1 MSNASLLR
9 NLPFYFAFLAFW
21 VIQPEVYAQPSGGNF
36 GLGIQFGDPSGLS
49 LRFYQPGRM
58 SADVLLAWD
67 LNDERD
73 FFYANVHGTWEK
85 ALAGSGK
92 FNFFYG
98 PGAFIGLRERNNRGL
113 FDGDNDVNFG
123 ISGTAGFNVYVE
135 RIEIYLRLTPR
146 LLLIDRTTSDVGGG
160 LGFRF
165 YL

>member
-1 MSNASLLR
+1 MSKASILKLTIR
-9 NLPFYFAFLAFW
+9 LFILACCFFSLPKL
-21 VIQPEVYAQPSGGNF
+21 YAQPSGGNF
-36 GLGIQFGDPSGLS
+36 GLGIQFGEPSGLS
-49 LRFYQPGRM
+49 LRIYQPGRM
-58 SADVLLAWD
+58 SADILLAWD
-67 LNDERD
+67 LDD

-85 ALAGSGK
+85 SLAGSGD

-123 ISGTAGFNVYVE
+123 ISGTAGFNVYID
-135 RIEIYLRLTPR
+135 RIEIYLRITPR
-146 LLLIDRTTSDVGGG
+146 LLLVDRTDSDVGGG

>member
-1 MSNASLLR
+1 MNRSFQIHLIVPTLVLGYCLLL
-9 NLPFYFAFLAFW
+9 LPKA
-21 VIQPEVYAQPSGGNF
+21 YAQPSGGNF
-36 GLGIQFGDPSGLS
+36 GLGIQFGEPSGLS
-49 LRFYQPGRM
+49 LRIYQPGRM
-58 SADVLLAWD
+58 SADILLAWD
-67 LNDERD
+67 FDD

-85 ALAGSGK
+85 SLAGSGD

-98 PGAFIGLRERNNRGL
+98 PGAFIGLRERGDRRL

-135 RIEIYLRLTPR
+135 RVEIYIRLTPR
-146 LLLIDRTTSDVGGG
+146 LLLVNRTASHVGGG

>member
-1 MSNASLLR
+1 MSNASLFRFPPLLLILFCCCLA
-9 NLPFYFAFLAFW
+9 LPKA
-21 VIQPEVYAQPSGGNF
+21 QAQPGGSF
-36 GLGIQFGDPSGLS
+36 GLGFQFGEPSGLS
-49 LRFYQPGRM
+49 LRIYQPARM
-58 SADVLLAWD
+58 SADILLAWD
-67 LNDERD
+67 LND

-85 ALAGSGK
+85 ALAGSGQ

-123 ISGTAGFNVYVE
+123 ISGTAGFNVYID
-135 RIEIYLRLTPR
+135 RFEIYLRITPR
-146 LLLIDRTTSDVGGG
+146 LLLVDRTDGDVGGG